1 MFCYNG
7 GMSDNAEMKKVMS
20 YLIGY
25 RIGGQILQQMLPGV
39 EADDLLTDMLS
50 KGIADGLTENMD
62 MSLINEKVDEY
73 QHAFI
78 SMLQERGNAK
88 GQKNLELGKKYM
100 EENGKR
106 EGVTTTAS
114 GLQYEVITPGSGESY
129 DAAKHGEAPTAE
141 VMYKGTLIDGT
152 VFDQSRQPVKFNIR
166 QVIPGFTEA
175 LKLMP
180 VGAKWR
186 VTIPANLAYGANGPA
201 SIGPNSTLI
210 FEMELISLSK

>member
-1 MFCYNG
+1 MT
-7 GMSDNAEMKKVMS
+7 DTAEMKKVMS

-39 EADDLLTDMLS
+39 EADDLLAEMVG
-50 KGIADGLTENMD
+50 KGIADGLNEDMD

-78 SMLQERGNAK
+78 SMLQERGDAK
-88 GQKNLELGKKYM
+88 GKKNLELGQKYM

-114 GLQYEVITPGSGESY
+114 GLQYEVLTPGNGESY

-186 VTIPANLAYGANGPA
+186 VTIPANLAYGANGPG

-210 FEMELISLSK
+210 FEMELISLTK

>member
-1 MFCYNG
+1 
-7 GMSDNAEMKKVMS
+7 MSDNAEMKKVMS

-39 EADDLLTDMLS
+39 EADDLLTDMLG

-114 GLQYEVITPGSGESY
+114 GLQYEVITPGNGESY
-129 DAAKHGEAPTAE
+129 DAAKHGDAPTAE

-152 VFDQSRQPVKFNIR
+152 VFDRSHQPVKFNIR

-210 FEMELISLSK
+210 FEMELISLTK

>member
-1 MFCYNG
+1 
-7 GMSDNAEMKKVMS
+7 MSEQDEMKKVMS

-39 EADDLLTDMLS
+39 EADDLLTEMLG
-50 KGIADGLTENMD
+50 KGIVDGLGENMD
-62 MSLINEKVDEY
+62 MSLINEKVDQY
-73 QHAFI
+73 QHDFI

-88 GQKNLELGKKYM
+88 GQKNLELGQKYM

-106 EGVTTTAS
+106 AEVTTTES
-114 GLQYEVITPGSGESY
+114 GLQYEVITPGNGETY
-129 DAAKHGEAPTAE
+129 NADKHGDAPTAE

-210 FEMELISLSK
+210 FEMELISLTK

>member
-1 MFCYNG
+1 
-7 GMSDNAEMKKVMS
+7 MKEVMS

-25 RIGGQILQQMLPGV
+25 RLGSRIIPQMLPGV
-39 EADDLLTDMLS
+39 LGDDLAGDMLA
-50 KGIADGLTENMD
+50 KGIADALGGDIDTGIANDQAERCQR
-62 MSLINEKVDEY
+62 E
-73 QHAFI
+73 FI
-78 SMLQERGNAK
+78 AMLQARANKRG
-88 GQKNLELGKKYM
+88 QENLEKGRRYM

-106 EGVTTTAS
+106 ESVVTTAS
-114 GLQYEVITPGSGESY
+114 GLQYEVITPGGGETY
-129 DAAKHGEAPTAE
+129 DAAKHGDAPTAE
-141 VMYKGTLIDGT
+141 VMYKGTLVDGT

-186 VTIPANLAYGANGPA
+186 VTIPADLAYGANGPG

-210 FEMELISLSK
+210 FEMELLGLTK

>member
-1 MFCYNG
+1 
-7 GMSDNAEMKKVMS
+7 MSEQDEMKKVMS

-39 EADDLLTDMLS
+39 EADDLLTDMVG
-50 KGIADGLTENMD
+50 KGIADGLGENMD
-62 MSLINEKVDEY
+62 MSLINEKVDQY
-73 QHAFI
+73 QHDFI

-88 GQKNLELGKKYM
+88 GKKNLELGQKYM

-106 EGVTTTAS
+106 AEVTTTES
-114 GLQYEVITPGSGESY
+114 GLQYEVITPGNGESY
-129 DAAKHGEAPTAE
+129 SAEKHGDAPTAE

-210 FEMELISLSK
+210 FEMELISLTK